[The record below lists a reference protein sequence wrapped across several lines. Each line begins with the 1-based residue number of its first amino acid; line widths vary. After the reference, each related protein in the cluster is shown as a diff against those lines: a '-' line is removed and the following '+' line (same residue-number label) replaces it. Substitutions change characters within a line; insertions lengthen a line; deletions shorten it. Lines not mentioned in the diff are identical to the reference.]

1 MEANGDAEAGR
12 RQRTFAALSNA
23 RGNFSMPMID
33 LDAARERAA
42 ALKERLAETSAK
54 LAERSEKTAAAFQEK
69 VSAASQRAA
78 PTIDALKERALK
90 ERDALKE
97 RAASLP
103 SSSRMMSMMSSNVN
117 SEKLESKL
125 GSLKAWGH
133 SAVDRMAKM
142 TAEQR
147 GHAPSQ
153 SADNDGTAAGI
164 YRHRRAD
171 VDSDEEEMEAK
182 VPTADLLGGELLD
195 GACASGS
202 RHRSHVLG
210 RLAWRLARWVECEQ
224 RAGRSDERLY
234 RDAVLATH
242 RRDAAA
248 DRPVRRLDGPR
259 GSPQSHRRRGR
270 YRRRELPPR
279 CRRRR
284 APTDTREA

>member
-1 MEANGDAEAGR
+1 
-12 RQRTFAALSNA
+12 
-23 RGNFSMPMID
+23 MPMID

-202 RHRSHVLG
+202 SFGPALSGGGMGATSSVDLLG
-210 RLAWRLARWVECEQ
+210 DWLGGSSVSSAPGDLM
-224 RAGRSDERLY
+224 SDFIATPSLQPIAAMPPPTVPFGGLMDLEYTLSLH
-234 RDAVLATH
+234 DALPI
-242 RRDAAA
+242 
-248 DRPVRRLDGPR
+248 DRKSVV
-259 GSPQSHRRRGR
+259 
-270 YRRRELPPR
+270 
-279 CRRRR
+279 
-284 APTDTREA
+284 

>member
-1 MEANGDAEAGR
+1 MAVNGDAEAGR

-23 RGNFSMPMID
+23 RGNLSMPMID

-103 SSSRMMSMMSSNVN
+103 SSSRMMSMMSANVS

-125 GSLKAWGH
+125 GSFKAWGH

-142 TAEQR
+142 TAEQH
-147 GHAPSQ
+147 GHASSQ
-153 SADNDGTAAGI
+153 SADNDATAAGI
-164 YRHRRAD
+164 YRQRRAD

-195 GACASGS
+195 GASASGS
-202 RHRSHVLG
+202 NFGPALSGGGMGATSSVDLLCDWLG
-210 RLAWRLARWVECEQ
+210 
-224 RAGRSDERLY
+224 
-234 RDAVLATH
+234 
-242 RRDAAA
+242 
-248 DRPVRRLDGPR
+248 
-259 GSPQSHRRRGR
+259 GSSVQPDRRRGGNSPTK
-270 YRRRELPPR
+270 YQTHARRRTRASSCAPHLQGIAAPSFGCESPR
-279 CRRRR
+279 DAGQTRR
-284 APTDTREA
+284 PECSPH